1 MKLVFL
7 EAESLGPDI
16 DLSPFHELGHVTAY
30 PRSDKE
36 QVPERVKDADVVIVN
51 KIPMNAETLGEAGN
65 LKMIAVTATG
75 TNNIHWDFVK
85 ERGITVA
92 NVAGYSTSAVAQHT
106 FALLFYIFHK
116 LNYYDRFV
124 KEGGY
129 CRCPGFTHFGER
141 IYELE
146 GKTWGIVGM
155 GAIGR
160 KVADIASVFGCNVQY
175 ASTTGRNLGQP
186 YPRVELDALLRTSD
200 IVSLHA
206 PLTPAT
212 EGMMNEEAFA
222 KMKSS
227 AILVNVARGALVDQE
242 ALANALERGLI
253 AGAALDVLTD
263 EPMREDNPL
272 LRIQDSRKLI
282 VTPHIGWAPLE
293 TRERLMREVYENIA
307 AFFRGEPRNVASDTV
322 HSVHSTIRKSI

>member
-1 MKLVFL
+1 MELVFL

-16 DLSPFHELGHVTAY
+16 DLSPFHELGHVTTY

-51 KIPMNAETLGEAGN
+51 KIPMNAETLGEARN

-106 FALLFYIFHK
+106 FALLFYILHK

-175 ASTTGRNLGQP
+175 RTLC
-186 YPRVELDALLRTSD
+186 LFMLL
-200 IVSLHA
+200 
-206 PLTPAT
+206 
-212 EGMMNEEAFA
+212 
-222 KMKSS
+222 
-227 AILVNVARGALVDQE
+227 
-242 ALANALERGLI
+242 
-253 AGAALDVLTD
+253 
-263 EPMREDNPL
+263 
-272 LRIQDSRKLI
+272 
-282 VTPHIGWAPLE
+282 
-293 TRERLMREVYENIA
+293 
-307 AFFRGEPRNVASDTV
+307 
-322 HSVHSTIRKSI
+322 

>member
-1 MKLVFL
+1 MELVFL
-7 EAESLGPDI
+7 EADSLGPDI
-16 DLSPFHELGHVTAY
+16 DLSPFKELGHVTTY
-30 PRSDKE
+30 PCSAKE

-51 KIPMNAETLGEAGN
+51 KIPMNAETLGEVGN

-75 TNNIHWDFVK
+75 TNNIHWDFVE

-106 FALLFYIFHK
+106 FALLFYILHK

-129 CRCPGFTHFGER
+129 CKCPGFTHFGER

-186 YPRVELDALLRTSD
+186 YPRVELDVLLRTSD

-206 PLTPAT
+206 PLSPAT
-212 EGMMNEEAFA
+212 EGMMDEEAFA

-242 ALANALERGLI
+242 ALANALERGMI

-282 VTPHIGWAPLE
+282 VTPHIAWAPLE

-307 AFFRGEPRNVASDTV
+307 AFFRGEPRNVASADM
-322 HSVHSTIRKSI
+322 SVCYKIE